1 MSFKQYK
8 RKQIAELRE
17 VTEADI
23 IQYNNKGELELHVYD
38 NNYTV
43 VSISQEDIKNGSP
56 KIGDM
61 IARNPNNYYDQW
73 LVAEEYFNDNFEN
86 ID

>member
-17 VTEADI
+17 VTEDDI
-23 IQYNNKGELELHVYD
+23 KQYNTKGELELYVSD

-43 VSISQEDIKNGSP
+43 ISISQEDIKNGSP

-73 LVAEEYFNDNFEN
+73 FVAEKYFNDNFEN